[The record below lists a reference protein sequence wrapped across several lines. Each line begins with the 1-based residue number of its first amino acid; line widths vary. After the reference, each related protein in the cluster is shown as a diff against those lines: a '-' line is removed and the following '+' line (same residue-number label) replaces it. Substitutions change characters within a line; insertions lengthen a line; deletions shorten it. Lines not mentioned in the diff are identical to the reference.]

1 MAEKAKGGRGLAF
14 LALLISITA
23 LVLATMA
30 YQRTGADLKL
40 RERVESLQHAL
51 EDARRETANALDQL
65 EKLVR
70 GSQEK
75 QR

>member
-1 MAEKAKGGRGLAF
+1 M
-14 LALLISITA
+14 
-23 LVLATMA
+23 MA

-51 EDARRETANALDQL
+51 DNVRQETANALDQL
-65 EKLVR
+65 EELVR

-75 QR
+75 ER

>member
-1 MAEKAKGGRGLAF
+1 MAEKVKGGRGLAF
-14 LALLISITA
+14 LALLISIAA

-30 YQRTGADLKL
+30 YQRTGAELKL
-40 RERVESLQHAL
+40 QERVESLQQGL
-51 EDARRETANALDQL
+51 EDARQETANALGQL

-75 QR
+75 RR

>member
-14 LALLISITA
+14 LALLISIAA

-30 YQRTGADLKL
+30 YQRTGAELKL
-40 RERVESLQHAL
+40 QERVESLQQGL
-51 EDARRETANALDQL
+51 EDARQETANALGQL

-70 GSQEK
+70 GSQDK

>member
-1 MAEKAKGGRGLAF
+1 MAGRRGRGTAF
-14 LALLISITA
+14 LALLISIAA
-23 LVLATMA
+23 LVIAMMA

-51 EDARRETANALDQL
+51 DNVRRETANALDQL
-65 EKLVR
+65 EELVR

-75 QR
+75 EH

>member
-1 MAEKAKGGRGLAF
+1 MAGRRGRGTAF
-14 LALLISITA
+14 LALLISIAA
-23 LVLATMA
+23 LVIAIMA

-51 EDARRETANALDQL
+51 DNVRRETANALDQL
-65 EKLVR
+65 EELVR

-75 QR
+75 ER

>member
-1 MAEKAKGGRGLAF
+1 MAGRRGRGVAF
-14 LALLISITA
+14 LALLISIAA
-23 LVLATMA
+23 LVIAMMA

-51 EDARRETANALDQL
+51 DNARQETANALDRL
-65 EKLVR
+65 EELVR

-75 QR
+75 ER

>member
-1 MAEKAKGGRGLAF
+1 MAEKMKGGRGLAF
-14 LALLISITA
+14 LALLISIAA

-30 YQRTGADLKL
+30 YQRTGAELKL
-40 RERVESLQHAL
+40 QERVESLQQGL
-51 EDARRETANALDQL
+51 EDARRETANALGQL

-75 QR
+75 RR

>member
-1 MAEKAKGGRGLAF
+1 
-14 LALLISITA
+14 
-23 LVLATMA
+23 MA

-40 RERVESLQHAL
+40 RERVESLQQAL
-51 EDARRETANALDQL
+51 EDARQETANALGQL

-70 GSQEK
+70 GSQDK

>member
-14 LALLISITA
+14 LALLISIAA
-23 LVLATMA
+23 LVIAIMA
-30 YQRTGADLKL
+30 YQRTGADPKL
-40 RERVESLQHAL
+40 RERVESLQQAL
-51 EDARRETANALDQL
+51 ESARQETANALAQL

-70 GSQEK
+70 GSQER

>member
-14 LALLISITA
+14 LALLISIAA

-30 YQRTGADLKL
+30 YQRTGAELKL
-40 RERVESLQHAL
+40 QERVESLQQGL
-51 EDARRETANALDQL
+51 EDARQETANALGQL

-75 QR
+75 RR

>member
-14 LALLISITA
+14 LALLISIAA
-23 LVLATMA
+23 LVLAIMA
-30 YQRTGADLKL
+30 YQRTGADLKMQ
-40 RERVESLQHAL
+40 ERVESLQRGL
-51 EDARRETANALDQL
+51 EDARRETANALGQL

-75 QR
+75 RR

>member
-1 MAEKAKGGRGLAF
+1 MAGRRGRGTAF
-14 LALLISITA
+14 LALLISIAA
-23 LVLATMA
+23 LVIAMMA

-51 EDARRETANALDQL
+51 DNVRRETANALDQL
-65 EKLVR
+65 EELVR

-75 QR
+75 ER

>member
-1 MAEKAKGGRGLAF
+1 MAGRRGRGVAF
-14 LALLISITA
+14 LALLISIAA
-23 LVLATMA
+23 LVIAMMA

-51 EDARRETANALDQL
+51 DNVRQETANALDQL
-65 EKLVR
+65 EELVR

-75 QR
+75 ER

>member
-1 MAEKAKGGRGLAF
+1 MAGRRGRGTAF
-14 LALLISITA
+14 LALLVSIAA
-23 LVLATMA
+23 LVIAIMA

-51 EDARRETANALDQL
+51 DNVRRETANALDQL
-65 EKLVR
+65 EELVR

-75 QR
+75 EH

>member
-1 MAEKAKGGRGLAF
+1 MAGRRGRGTAF
-14 LALLISITA
+14 LALLISIAA
-23 LVLATMA
+23 LVIAIMA

-51 EDARRETANALDQL
+51 DNVRRETANALDQL
-65 EKLVR
+65 EELVR

-75 QR
+75 EH

>member
-1 MAEKAKGGRGLAF
+1 MAGRRGRGTAF
-14 LALLISITA
+14 LALLVSIAA
-23 LVLATMA
+23 LVIAIMA

-51 EDARRETANALDQL
+51 DNVRRETANALDQL
-65 EKLVR
+65 EELVR

-75 QR
+75 ER

>member
-1 MAEKAKGGRGLAF
+1 MAEKAKGGRGLAL

-30 YQRTGADLKL
+30 YQRTGADLRL
-40 RERVESLQHAL
+40 RERVESLQQAL
-51 EDARRETANALDQL
+51 EDSRQETANALGQL

-70 GSQEK
+70 GSQDK

>member
-1 MAEKAKGGRGLAF
+1 MAGRRGRGTAF
-14 LALLISITA
+14 LALLVSIAA
-23 LVLATMA
+23 LVIAIMA

-51 EDARRETANALDQL
+51 DNVRQETANALDQL
-65 EKLVR
+65 EELVR

-75 QR
+75 EH